1 MAAYKVTV
9 VREDNY
15 TIVDSDSK
23 TYNGKVEGDVFVR
36 DDGKRA
42 QFLGVLPENYKRSV
56 FRNPVT
62 GDYVVKQGNS
72 DTDLIPVDDVIEK
85 RNTYE
90 LKVEDY
96 IVMSNWE

>member
-1 MAAYKVTV
+1 MAAYKVTEA
-9 VREDNY
+9 REDKY
-15 TIVDSDSK
+15 TIVDSDLK
-23 TYNGKVEGDVFVR
+23 TYRGEVVGDVFVR

-56 FRNPVT
+56 FRNPET

-72 DTDLIPVDDVIEK
+72 DTDLISVDDVIEK

-90 LKVEDY
+90 LKEEDY
-96 IVMSNWE
+96 IILSNWE